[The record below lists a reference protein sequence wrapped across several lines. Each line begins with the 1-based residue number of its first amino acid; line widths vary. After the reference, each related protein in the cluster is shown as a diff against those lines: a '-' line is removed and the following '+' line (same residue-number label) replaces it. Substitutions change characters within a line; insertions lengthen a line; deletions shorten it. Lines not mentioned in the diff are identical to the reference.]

1 MAAFANYQQHLS
13 LLDPIFLQNT
23 SGFSQEPNTT
33 TTTSC
38 FSQFYPLESLQQ
50 VPVDVSVHESKV
62 AISHNNEASVTNKHS
77 TDSSSVVDKSE
88 SGEQV
93 TQKLIATAKKRKNKD
108 ESFMTSLQSMDAR
121 EVRDKKKQKTS
132 NGTTTTMTDEKEKKP
147 KADKKKD
154 QKKVP
159 TEEVL
164 KDYIHV
170 RARRGQATDNHS
182 LAERV
187 RREKIGERM
196 KLLQALVPG
205 CDKVTGKALVLDEII
220 SYVRSLQYQVE
231 VLSMKLASVNPMFY
245 DFGMELDAF
254 MVPHETLMNYEE
266 ESPLPNV
273 QQCNSAQFTTPNS
286 YPLLD
291 SSSSSLLFDHQ
302 QEQIPNIFPQVIMD
316 SCCGKWM
323 TKNLLMN
330 QEISATTCVISIN
343 IILSYRFPPASGLQ
357 GNFTVAKVGERSSRS
372 SKHFGTPQF
381 YK

>member
-1 MAAFANYQQHLS
+1 MAAFAYYQQHLS

-33 TTTSC
+33 TTTTTC
-38 FSQFYPLESLQQ
+38 LSQFYPPESLQQ

-62 AISHNNEASVTNKHS
+62 AISHNNEPSVTNKHS
-77 TDSSSVVDKSE
+77 ADSSSVVDKSE

-108 ESFMTSLQSMDAR
+108 KSFMTSLQSTDAR

-132 NGTTTTMTDEKEKKP
+132 NCTTTTIDEEVKKP

-159 TEEVL
+159 TKEVP

-182 LAERV
+182 LAERA
-187 RREKIGERM
+187 RREKISERM

-245 DFGMELDAF
+245 DFGMDLDAF
-254 MVPHETLMNYEE
+254 MVPHETLMNCEE

-302 QEQIPNIFPQVIMD
+302 QVQIPNIFPQDNGQLLWEVDDQRQKLINESGD
-316 SCCGKWM
+316 FSN
-323 TKNLLMN
+323 NLCYFN
-330 QEISATTCVISIN
+330 
-343 IILSYRFPPASGLQ
+343 
-357 GNFTVAKVGERSSRS
+357 
-372 SKHFGTPQF
+372 
-381 YK
+381 